1 MLQDLLVLGS
11 HHIPMLSDTHHLLMM
26 AADGPVQLSS
36 GASLKDVI
44 TNLTHSVASYRDPV
58 AMFAGGILFI
68 VGVIKLILAFMGNA
82 QQQRGSKIGWAVAM
96 IVIGASFG
104 ISGIA
109 DTLSTGA
116 QNTGKNALS
125 GSTFVLPTEYNS
137 HSTYVG
143 HDGNNLQVNIK
154 APLK

>member
-11 HHIPMLSDTHHLLMM
+11 HHIPMLSDTHHLLML
-26 AADGPVQLSS
+26 AAKGPVELGSDS
-36 GASLKDVI
+36 SLKDII
-44 TNLTHSVASYRDPV
+44 TNLTYSVASYRDPA
-58 AMFAGGILFI
+58 AMLAGGVLFI

-104 ISGIA
+104 ITGIA
-109 DTLSTGA
+109 DTLSSGA